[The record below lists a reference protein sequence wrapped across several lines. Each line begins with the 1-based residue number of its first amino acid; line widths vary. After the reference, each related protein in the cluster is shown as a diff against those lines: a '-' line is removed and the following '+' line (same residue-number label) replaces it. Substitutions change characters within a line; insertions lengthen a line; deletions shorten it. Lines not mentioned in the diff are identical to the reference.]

1 MPTLPVGCCN
11 VVLSAQSADGLG
23 DEAQQRR
30 LVGACAGGM
39 LLHAMPNPDGMLRAA
54 GVVEVVEQTWRLDQH
69 GPTGNSSAR
78 LGEQPKIQPG
88 QVQQA
93 REGEGWLI
101 ARGRYQH
108 LIVTRTRIA
117 PATRDHAAA
126 MIALARSWRPDQP
139 LPGARSWPE
148 VQERAG
154 MAALE
159 VERHLALEPPPS
171 QDRAAAR
178 PPDLPPGLI
187 GDGDDGEDQDQAH
200 DAQAPEGPVDG
211 AGWRLRLAVASAA
224 REGDRE
230 AVTAL
235 IHHAAGLGLD
245 EAMLLAVA
253 HAQWPAGPLPL
264 RACRAGLRWL
274 RRRAPH
280 PRRARANRAV
290 VQR

>member
-1 MPTLPVGCCN
+1 MRDRARAMIALARSWRPDQPLP
-11 VVLSAQSADGLG
+11 
-23 DEAQQRR
+23 
-30 LVGACAGGM
+30 GARSWAEVQES
-39 LLHAMPNPDGMLRAA
+39 A

-78 LGEQPKIQPG
+78 LGEQPKITPG

-117 PATRDHAAA
+117 PAIQDRAAA
-126 MIALARSWRPDQP
+126 MIALARSLRPDQP

-148 VQERAG
+148 VQETAG

-159 VERHLALEPPPS
+159 VERHLAIEPPPS
-171 QDRAAAR
+171 QDRAAVR
-178 PPDLPPGLI
+178 FPDLPLGLPQ
-187 GDGDDGEDQDQAH
+187 GSEVGEDQD
-200 DAQAPEGPVDG
+200 DTDRAQAPEGPVDG
-211 AGWRLRLAVASAA
+211 AGWRLRLAVATAA

-235 IHHAAGLGLD
+235 IHHAVGLGLA
-245 EAMLLAVA
+245 EGTLVAVA
-253 HAQWPAGPLPL
+253 RANWPPAAFPV

-274 RRRAPH
+274 RA
-280 PRRARANRAV
+280 RARGARPGRAV
-290 VQR
+290 VQE